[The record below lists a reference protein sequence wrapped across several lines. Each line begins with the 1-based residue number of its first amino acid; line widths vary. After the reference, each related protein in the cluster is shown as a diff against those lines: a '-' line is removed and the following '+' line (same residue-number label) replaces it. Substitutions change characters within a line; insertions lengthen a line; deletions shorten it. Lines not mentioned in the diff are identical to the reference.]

1 MFFIPDATG
10 PKNHSCQT
18 DSHKK
23 MDFTIL
29 SARINSILEYFTIS
43 KIELFYKGTILKLSF
58 NRKNY

>member
-1 MFFIPDATG
+1 MRQDLKTTRVRQIAI
-10 PKNHSCQT
+10 
-18 DSHKK
+18 KK

>member
-1 MFFIPDATG
+1 MRQDLKTTRVR
-10 PKNHSCQT
+10 QT
-18 DSHKK
+18 AIKK

-43 KIELFYKGTILKLSF
+43 KTELFYKGALLKLSF